1 MARRMGGK
9 EGDTGRARELAD
21 ELNLLIDGAQD
32 YAIYMLD
39 PDGYVTIWNKGAE
52 RLKGWTEA
60 EVLGRHMSIF
70 YPADQVEA
78 GQPEAD
84 LELARTMGKFEKEA
98 WRVRKDG
105 SEFLAHLSITP
116 LLDEAGKLRGFGKV
130 IRDVTEQRAVERSLS
145 ASAAHLESI
154 LSTVPDAMVVIDE
167 RARILYFSAAAQ
179 RLFGYTEQEVIGSN
193 VNILMPSPDRERH
206 DGYMQRY
213 FDTGERRI
221 IERGRPVTGL
231 RKDGLAFPVHLFV
244 GEAVA
249 NGERV
254 FTGFLRDLT
263 EKHETEQRVEEL
275 RSRLVHSARVSAMGT
290 MASTLAHELNQPIT
304 AVANYMEA
312 IRDLLE
318 TPQMDDMPMIRD
330 ALEDAAKEAIRAGQI
345 VRRLREFVAR
355 GEVEKSVED
364 LPQLVEEASQL
375 ALLGARERGISAR
388 FDLDPVATPV
398 LVDRIQIQQ
407 VLINLMRNA
416 VEAMTDTTTRELV
429 VRTRDDEAGLVRVTV
444 SDTGH
449 GVAPEVAQDLFRA
462 FNSTKV
468 GGMGLGLSICRTI
481 VEGNGGRI
489 WMEPREEGGSSF
501 HFTLVKVGPEEEHG

>member
-1 MARRMGGK
+1 MARRVGSK
-9 EGDTGRARELAD
+9 DGDTGRTRELAD

-39 PDGYVTIWNKGAE
+39 PNGYVTIWNKGAE

-78 GQPEAD
+78 GKPEAD

-98 WRVRKDG
+98 WRIRKDG
-105 SEFLAHLSITP
+105 SEFLAHLSITS

-179 RLFGYTEQEVIGSN
+179 RLFGYTEQEVIGTN
-193 VNILMPSPDRERH
+193 VNVLMPSPDRERH

-231 RKDGLAFPVHLFV
+231 RKDGSAFPVHLFV

-290 MASTLAHELNQPIT
+290 MASTLAHELN
-304 AVANYMEA
+304 
-312 IRDLLE
+312 
-318 TPQMDDMPMIRD
+318 
-330 ALEDAAKEAIRAGQI
+330 
-345 VRRLREFVAR
+345 
-355 GEVEKSVED
+355 
-364 LPQLVEEASQL
+364 
-375 ALLGARERGISAR
+375 
-388 FDLDPVATPV
+388 
-398 LVDRIQIQQ
+398 
-407 VLINLMRNA
+407 
-416 VEAMTDTTTRELV
+416 
-429 VRTRDDEAGLVRVTV
+429 
-444 SDTGH
+444 
-449 GVAPEVAQDLFRA
+449 
-462 FNSTKV
+462 
-468 GGMGLGLSICRTI
+468 
-481 VEGNGGRI
+481 
-489 WMEPREEGGSSF
+489 
-501 HFTLVKVGPEEEHG
+501 